1 MITDVTFRLLAGGPS
16 SIRSVS
22 ERHVS
27 VRRKRAMRQVNARR
41 YGIGRQCRLGV
52 EQLESRALPST
63 SQLLPGGILSVTG
76 TLGRDN
82 IRVALDAAASQYV
95 VLDSGIPSA
104 RFNTAVVSSI
114 ALSGGAGD
122 DY

>member
-1 MITDVTFRLLAGGPS
+1 MITDVTFGCSPG
-16 SIRSVS
+16 SVVHS
-22 ERHVS
+22 LRFRAVCFCEKEKA
-27 VRRKRAMRQVNARR
+27 KRQANARR
-41 YGIGRQCRLGV
+41 YESGRQRQLGV

-63 SQLLPGGILSVTG
+63 SQLLPGGVLSITG

-104 RFNTAVVSSI
+104 LFNTAVVSSI
-114 ALSGGAGD
+114 A
-122 DY
+122 